1 MKARFKTLDE
11 ALAPLWRGA
20 DFVADG
26 ATLAARLYMA
36 NIFWKSGVLKF
47 DAAINGRFDEI
58 VTAFTYYH
66 PIPGLPPE
74 LAAIL
79 GTGGEIALPI
89 MLALGLLGRIGA
101 LGLLIMTLVI
111 EFAVPAD
118 YGISHPQHYWWM
130 IMLAVPLFHGMGRA
144 SVDYW
149 LVKWLRKS

>member
-1 MKARFKTLDE
+1 MKALFNTIDDRLVPF
-11 ALAPLWRGA
+11 W
-20 DFVADG
+20 DFIGRAGCG

-36 NIFWKSGVLKF
+36 NIFWKSGVLKL